1 MYIIYIY
8 IAQQPD
14 TYGAD
19 FSHFIGSTVVVVD
32 LLDVPLIVDGLD
44 RTYAHLLLVVVVVA
58 LLLADEQLV
67 TVTRKVRRRLDDL
80 FRGNCSC
87 SRGGGCSFSRRSLS
101 RELVLLRQRSLLGF
115 LSTHIEYMDLLL
127 RFCF

>member
-1 MYIIYIY
+1 MRLITGANTIRYVKQRGRRSIYVSYMCIVHIY

-19 FSHFIGSTVVVVD
+19 FSHFIGSAVVVVD
-32 LLDVPLIVDGLD
+32 LLEVPLIADRLD

-67 TVTRKVRRRLDDL
+67 TVARKV
-80 FRGNCSC
+80 
-87 SRGGGCSFSRRSLS
+87 
-101 RELVLLRQRSLLGF
+101 
-115 LSTHIEYMDLLL
+115 
-127 RFCF
+127 